1 MSLDAC
7 TYCDASGL
15 SVLLRAK
22 AVLGARLSIVVPAR
36 HVTRRIFE
44 ITNKV
49 EPLGLREAL

>member
-1 MSLDAC
+1 VSLDAC